1 MGLVPIKEEE
11 KTNLPSIMRGYREKV
26 AICKQQRGLSPES
39 NSSNTLILY
48 FSTSRIIR
56 NKSLLFEFPSLQYL
70 VIMPTVTKMRPSYI
84 KYKKV
89 IVIGFITG
97 WQFIINNVDH
107 SRAKKNQ
114 SS

>member
-1 MGLVPIKEEE
+1 MFVTVNVGFYYVFKLVNVNIK
-11 KTNLPSIMRGYREKV
+11 KKYI
-26 AICKQQRGLSPES
+26 
-39 NSSNTLILY
+39 
-48 FSTSRIIR
+48 FSYIYSVVIFSKFTSLFFF
-56 NKSLLFEFPSLQYL
+56 LLFEFPSLQYL
-70 VIMPTVTKMRPSYI
+70 VIMPTVTKMRPSYV